1 MKPSPAPR
9 PADGM
14 TMDGM
19 GTHTR
24 LTRGQRRALT
34 FAVLVV
40 IAGMGMGFASSFA
53 TLYGAAL
60 AHHWTLPALLPLSVD
75 SGIVAYVILDHLA
88 VTLGSRSRW
97 LHLAA
102 WSLAAF
108 TVWANAAVSPADGTQ
123 WRVIHAAMPA
133 LWVLGVEAL
142 RFMWRHLHA
151 APPKADSIPS
161 GRWLASPL
169 PTFLLWRRMRLLNV
183 TSWQRMAALEDAR
196 LCIRDRIRAAHEA
209 DASLTV
215 PDAVE
220 RVVRSGRLPAAIA
233 AAVDLDLEFGGTS
246 RAEAAAEAWTDAR
259 LTLRDQVSAALETR
273 RRDIARSAVR
283 DDSRDDS
290 GSLSASVPGI
300 TTPATPDTTPKAA
313 PKPRRVVPSKA
324 SDDELAE
331 LVLPLFDDGSEVT
344 KYKVVKTVR
353 EAAGGKAGIGDKRAG
368 DILELARRKRVVPI
382 GERKRA

>member
-1 MKPSPAPR
+1 MTDTTTRPAP
-9 PADGM
+9 GT

-24 LTRGQRRALT
+24 LTSGQRRALT

-53 TLYGAAL
+53 TLYGAAR
-60 AHHWTLPALLPLSVD
+60 AHGWTSPALLPLSVD

-151 APPKADSIPS
+151 APPRADRIPS

-169 PTFLLWRRMRLLNV
+169 PTLLLWRRMRLLNV
-183 TSWQRMAALEDAR
+183 TSWERMAALEDAR
-196 LCIRDRIRAAHEA
+196 LHIRDRIRAALEA
-209 DASLTV
+209 DPSLAI
-215 PDAVE
+215 PDAVG
-220 RVVRSGRLPAAIA
+220 RVVRSGRLPAVIS
-233 AAVDLDLEFGGTS
+233 AAVGLDLEFGGTA
-246 RAEAAAEAWTDAR
+246 RAEAAAESWTDAR

-273 RRDIARSAVR
+273 RQDISRTAVR
-283 DDSRDDS
+283 DDSGSMPASAPEIATAVTS
-290 GSLSASVPGI
+290 GV
-300 TTPATPDTTPKAA
+300 TPEALPKAA
-313 PKPRRVVPSKA
+313 PRPRRVVPSKA
-324 SDDELAE
+324 ADDELADI
-331 LVLPLFDDGSEVT
+331 VLPLFDDGSEVT
-344 KYKVVKTVR
+344 RYRVVKAIR
-353 EAAGGKAGIGDKRAG
+353 EAAGGKASIGDKRAG
-368 DILELARRKRVVPI
+368 EILELARRKRVVPI